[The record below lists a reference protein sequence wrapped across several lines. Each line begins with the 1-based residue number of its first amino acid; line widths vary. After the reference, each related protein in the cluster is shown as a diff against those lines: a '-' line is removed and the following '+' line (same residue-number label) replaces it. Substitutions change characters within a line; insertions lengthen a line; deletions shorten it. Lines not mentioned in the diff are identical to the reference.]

1 MFSLL
6 SIVDPIHLTRYPAE
20 EQLSDT
26 ATTMSV
32 PPPNPTPTPAAKP
45 TSTAHDS
52 SDMPPSSSPSSPPL
66 LPTPPL
72 DVRWVHAG
80 AQHLDL
86 LPSPITSVSTT
97 YKAFSQE
104 ESDRIEDRW
113 DSMSRDDRARV
124 IKDWGA
130 GEGEGAPKDR
140 KNGGPSDRRASI
152 NSTKS
157 NGERHPVDAIPTE
170 QEQPGMEV
178 IQSGE
183 EQSRDSESE
192 YRDIVARAQR
202 EHEDLELVSGVPV
215 SQVSSRVRLY

>member
-1 MFSLL
+1 
-6 SIVDPIHLTRYPAE
+6 
-20 EQLSDT
+20 
-26 ATTMSV
+26 MSV
-32 PPPNPTPTPAAKP
+32 PPPAAAAKP
-45 TSTAHDS
+45 TSTSHDS

-72 DVRWVHAG
+72 DARWVHAG

-104 ESDRIEDRW
+104 ESDKIEDRW

-124 IKDWGA
+124 VKDWGA

-140 KNGGPSDRRASI
+140 KNGGPSDRRSSI

-170 QEQPGMEV
+170 EDRPGTEV

-183 EQSRDSESE
+183 EQTRDSGSE

-215 SQVSSRVRLY
+215 SQVSSRVRLH